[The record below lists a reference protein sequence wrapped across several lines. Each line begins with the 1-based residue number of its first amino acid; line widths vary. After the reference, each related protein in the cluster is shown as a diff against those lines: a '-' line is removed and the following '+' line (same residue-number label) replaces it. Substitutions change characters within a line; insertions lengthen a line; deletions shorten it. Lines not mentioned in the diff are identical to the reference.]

1 MTLTWTLAPPG
12 SVDKLSFGWMLV
24 KYMQASRSGAKLTTV
39 ALAAVTA
46 NFAVLY
52 ALTSATLGYAVV
64 IPLTSMTF
72 VAVASLLWHLSS
84 RSLHT
89 MAVLKAMG
97 AGSAAIATV
106 QFSGLM
112 LMGLAGASIGLS
124 AGLGVAMFIPSSGTA
139 DVAFQS
145 VTGVVLGGFLAVVAA
160 VALTVLPA
168 WRHSSRGV
176 TEILKNA

>member
-1 MTLTWTLAPPG
+1 
-12 SVDKLSFGWMLV
+12 MLV

-52 ALTSATLGYAVV
+52 ALTSVTLGYAAL
-64 IPLTSMTF
+64 IPLTSMTV
-72 VAVASLLWHLSS
+72 VAATSLLWHLSN

-97 AGSAAIATV
+97 AGPVTIATV

-112 LMGLAGASIGLS
+112 LMGLAGAAIGLS
-124 AGLGVAMFIPSSGTA
+124 AGLGVVMVIPQNGFVNVLTQSLSG
-139 DVAFQS
+139 VL
-145 VTGVVLGGFLAVVAA
+145 LGGFVAVVAA